1 MRIGSGANT
10 YEWIDNWARIP
21 HNQSARM
28 GWAHHG
34 IAVTEAG
41 DVVTFHHGDPT
52 VLVFDQDGN
61 LQRSWD
67 SQMTEAHGI
76 TVVKEGQAEYLWFAD
91 SGRKRDPTLGY
102 VYPVGNVP
110 VSGQVVKTT
119 LEGQTVM
126 TLQRPDLPV
135 YRQGNYMPTSVAVNE
150 ERHGGS
156 GGIWVADG
164 YGQSYVHRYDKS
176 GNYLGSINGEE
187 GQAGRFNTP
196 HAIFIDR
203 RKLEPELYI
212 ADRSNHRIQVYD
224 LEGNF
229 RRTFGVDFLSSPS
242 GFVTQAAFLIIA
254 ELRARLAIT
263 DMDDNLVCYLGANE
277 SVCDVDGWPNNKNE
291 NGEIVPTKLLQT
303 GKFNSPH
310 GLAVDSQGN
319 LYVAE
324 FLIGGRF
331 TKLAKC

>member
-1 MRIGSGANT
+1 MRIGSGVNT
-10 YEWIDNWARIP
+10 YQWIENWAQLP
-21 HNQSARM
+21 PTGGALV

-34 IAVTEAG
+34 IAVTESG
-41 DVVTFHHGDPT
+41 EVVTFHHRDPK
-52 VLVFDQDGN
+52 VLVFDPDGK
-61 LQRSWD
+61 LVRSWD
-67 SQMTEAHGI
+67 SQLTEGHGI
-76 TVVKEGQAEYLWFAD
+76 SVVREGQSEYLWFAD

-102 VYPVGNVP
+102 QYQAGNGP

-119 LEGQTVM
+119 LDGQAIM
-126 TLQRPDLPV
+126 TLQRPDLAI

-150 ERHGGS
+150 ERHGGN
-156 GGIWVADG
+156 GDIWFADG

-176 GNYLGSINGEE
+176 GNYLDSINGEE
-187 GQAGRFNTP
+187 GQAGRFSTP

-203 RKLEPELYI
+203 RKAEPELYI
-212 ADRSNHRIQVYD
+212 ADRSNARVQVYD

-229 RRTFGVDFLSSPS
+229 RRAFGMGFLSSPS
-242 GFVTQAAFLIIA
+242 GFVTHAGFLVIA

-263 DMDDNLVCYLGANE
+263 DIEDNLVGYLGANE
-277 SVCDVDGWPNNKNE
+277 EVCNVDGWPNNKNDR
-291 NGEIVPTKLLQT
+291 GDIVPTNLLRP
-303 GKFNSPH
+303 GHFNSPH
-310 GLAVDSQGN
+310 GLAVDDKGN